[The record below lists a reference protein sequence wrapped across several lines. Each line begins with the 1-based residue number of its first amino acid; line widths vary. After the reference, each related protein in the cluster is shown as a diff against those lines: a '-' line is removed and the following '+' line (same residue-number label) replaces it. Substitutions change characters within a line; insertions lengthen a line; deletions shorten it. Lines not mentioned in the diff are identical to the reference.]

1 MARKLV
7 EFDDVAAAAQKLK
20 DAENAQRSSLS
31 ETSLARGALPPFQ
44 RISNSGQRNTPSM
57 KSW

>member
-7 EFDDVAAAAQKLK
+7 EFDDVAAAAQSSRTPV
-20 DAENAQRSSLS
+20 NAQRSSLS
-31 ETSLARGALPPFQ
+31 ETSLARELYHHFNVSQTVVRGTL
-44 RISNSGQRNTPSM
+44 SM

>member
-20 DAENAQRSSLS
+20 DA
-31 ETSLARGALPPFQ
+31 G
-44 RISNSGQRNTPSM
+44 
-57 KSW
+57 K

>member
-20 DAENAQRSSLS
+20 DAGKGVL
-31 ETSLARGALPPFQ
+31 GIF
-44 RISNSGQRNTPSM
+44 
-57 KSW
+57 